1 MKKIIKI
8 QSFILL
14 IGAVFAITN
23 FANILFTWLNNKDCT
38 GGCLPPAESANPFLT
53 PEFYSALFLVLALFL
68 NIIILIGTKAKPSK
82 IEDTEKNKVDEKNNE
97 PDTEIPPAI

>member
-53 PEFYSALFLVLALFL
+53 PEFYSALFL